1 MSVAECIN
9 SNISVRGQELID
21 WINADKSTKNPQE
34 QVISSKLYH
43 KYIVD
48 REGKPRNKI
57 YPDVY
62 YYVNHNNH
70 FNKDIYLAY
79 IVRDKSKSPRKI
91 PESLA
96 KLDIISSEESFKG
109 SLIQEWA
116 YYQNGSAAN
125 EFYMEGNE
133 IVTKY
138 FESSH
143 PLRLTAYYFVSNTSK
158 GIKVF
163 RDTSKSPRPNSVSE
177 VSQATYTDIEPKAV
191 EPYEGLSDS
200 GVAFE

>member
-1 MSVAECIN
+1 MNVAEAIN
-9 SNISVRGQELID
+9 TNVSVLGKELLD
-21 WINADKSTKNPQE
+21 WINSPKEDKSPQE
-34 QVISSKLYH
+34 IVISSKLYH
-43 KYIVD
+43 KYVVD

-62 YYVNHNNH
+62 YYVNHNNR

-96 KLDIISSEESFKG
+96 KLDIIASEESFKG

-116 YYQNGSAAN
+116 YFQNGSASN

-163 RDTSKSPRPNSVSE
+163 RDTSKSPRPNE
-177 VSQATYTDIEPKAV
+177 VTKVEYTNIEPKTM

-200 GVAFE
+200 GCEFE